1 MSELANLPQNT
12 LAAQASFLV
21 ILRRFFGEAISR
33 QLPKWA
39 YHEDPL
45 QTKVIIEMGYNVN
58 LEQLGKKPA
67 ISVQRGTFTTQRTAF
82 GDKALPTLA
91 VDGEAL
97 YSKQI
102 FGTMN
107 FNVYSTQGGEA
118 EAIANLIFEL
128 FITQEQILEREF
140 KFKWLGEVSV
150 GSPNIVEEHKSMYVV
165 PVSISPVVYDMAW
178 MNKPIDPIFKRIG
191 ASGQGL
197 LEQLKET
204 VYREFFPS

>member
-1 MSELANLPQNT
+1 MAEIDNLPQNT
-12 LAAQASFLV
+12 LAAQATFLV

-45 QTKVIIEMGYNVN
+45 QTKLIIEMGYNVN

-67 ISVQRGTFTTQRTAF
+67 ISVQRGTFTTQRSSF
-82 GDKALPTLA
+82 GDKAAPTMS
-91 VDGEAL
+91 VEGEAL

-102 FGTMN
+102 FGTIS

-128 FITQEQILEREF
+128 FVTQEQLLEREF

-150 GSPNIVEEHKSMYVV
+150 GSPSIVEEHKSMYVV
-165 PVSISPVVYDMAW
+165 PVSVSPVVYDMAW
-178 MNKPIDPIFKRIG
+178 MNKPIDPVFKRVG
-191 ASGQGL
+191 TTGKSL
-197 LEQLKET
+197 LEQLKDT
-204 VYREFFPS
+204 VYREFFPT